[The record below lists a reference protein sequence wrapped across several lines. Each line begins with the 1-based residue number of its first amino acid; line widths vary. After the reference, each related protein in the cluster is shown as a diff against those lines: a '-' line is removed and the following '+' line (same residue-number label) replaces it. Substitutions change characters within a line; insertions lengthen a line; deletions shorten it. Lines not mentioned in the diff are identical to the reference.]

1 MIKRHLNAIHKI
13 DIDKQTAD
21 PPNIR
26 NILVLTLITKAVTL
40 TKARSLEIYRSIASV
55 IALSIDYRR
64 QVDIN
69 IKGMSSMTLN
79 VTSLLLSFCLH
90 VQFTVVLV
98 YDYDESIYSR
108 N

>member
-69 IKGMSSMTLN
+69 IQGMTLKSERY
-79 VTSLLLSFCLH
+79 VIA
-90 VQFTVVLV
+90 VVILFACLV
-98 YDYDESIYSR
+98 YCSFSL
-108 N
+108 